1 MRAKRN
7 GVERSALEAIMA
19 DGWERLVE
27 RWTAAGVIDADT
39 AARIRVFEGANAG
52 SNRLKWPIWIALAFG
67 VITRGAGALLFVA
80 AHWDTLSP
88 AVRFGLVA
96 LLVGGFHVA
105 GAAVAERFPAMATAL
120 HTVGTIALGG
130 GIFLAGQIFNLDEHW
145 PSGVMLWAFGAA
157 IAWAILR
164 SPTQVV
170 LTALLAPA
178 WIVSEWIVV
187 LDRHRS
193 WSEGRVIAIFAF
205 LLSLAYL
212 TAVRGERANLN
223 RRAVAWL
230 GAACVPFAAIAVA
243 VMTHE
248 AYWSEVLPRTDFA
261 IGWALAIGIPLTV
274 AALSRGLDAWPLA
287 VAAAWVAV
295 LNGLGP
301 LHEDVVLYAWWGLGA
316 TGLAAWGVSESRP
329 TMVNFGAAA
338 FGITVLTFY
347 FSHVMDMLARSTS
360 LIGLGL
366 VFLAGGWTIE
376 RVRRQL
382 VRRIA

>member
-1 MRAKRN
+1 
-7 GVERSALEAIMA
+7 MA
-19 DGWERLVE
+19 EGWEKLVD
-27 RWTAAGVIDADT
+27 RWTAAGVIDT
-39 AARIRVFEGANAG
+39 ATAGRIRAFEGANAG
-52 SNRLKWPIWIALAFG
+52 SNRLKWPVWIALAFG
-67 VITRGAGALLFVA
+67 VVTLGAGALLFVA

-96 LLVGGFHVA
+96 LLAAGFHVA
-105 GAAVAERFPAMATAL
+105 GAAVAERFPAMAIAL

-164 SPTQVV
+164 SPTQLV

-178 WIVSEWIVV
+178 WLASEWIVV
-187 LDRHRS
+187 LERHRS
-193 WSEGRVIAIFAF
+193 WGEGRVIATFAF

-212 TAVRGERANLN
+212 TAVRGDRANLN
-223 RRAVAWL
+223 RRAIGWL
-230 GAACVPFAAIAVA
+230 GAVCVPFAALGIA
-243 VMTHE
+243 VMTGP
-248 AYWSEVLPRTDFA
+248 AYWSEVLPRADFA
-261 IGWALAIGIPLTV
+261 AGWALAIAIPLAV
-274 AALSRGLDAWPLA
+274 AAISRGMDAWPIA

-295 LNGLGP
+295 LSGLGP
-301 LHEDVVLYAWWGLGA
+301 LHEDVVLFAWWGLGA

-329 TMVNFGAAA
+329 TMINFGAAA